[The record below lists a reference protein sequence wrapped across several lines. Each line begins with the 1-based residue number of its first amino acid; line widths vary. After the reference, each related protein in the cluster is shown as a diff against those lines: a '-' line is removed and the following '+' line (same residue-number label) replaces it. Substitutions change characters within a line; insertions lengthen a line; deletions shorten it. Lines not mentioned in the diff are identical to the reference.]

1 MTKKTPNKKEIAA
14 TVSAIEDNSNANE
27 MYNNSI
33 LLEKILEACVD
44 IKKSVDALAERFGGG
59 Y

>member
-1 MTKKTPNKKEIAA
+1 MTTKKAQPKKETAGVA
-14 TVSAIEDNSNANE
+14 VLPPDNTVKIK
-27 MYNNSI
+27 YNTDI
-33 LLEKILEACVD
+33 LLEKILAACVD

>member
-1 MTKKTPNKKEIAA
+1 MTKKPQQKKE
-14 TVSAIEDNSNANE
+14 TIEVAVTKEENSNSME
-27 MYNNSI
+27 LFKTYF
-33 LLEKILEACVD
+33 LLEKILEACGD